1 MISGTCERHGG
12 CNSSGMLG
20 SRFATSLASSLVASL
35 SFAAVGCSSPPAA
48 EDASSPARPTTQDAP
63 PDARPSP
70 RGARFVAGP
79 WRFIVPKSVEGPVV
93 RCGDVVVPENRDK
106 PDSREIKI
114 HVAIFPGKPD
124 EVPVLELNGGPGAG
138 SDPLVGLLAAGE
150 PSITAELAFLRARGD
165 YVMIDQRGVG
175 RSEPNLSCAPETE
188 RASDREPFEQTMT
201 RCRDRLVREGVDLAA
216 YTSYDNALDIDDV
229 RRALGYDKVDLHG
242 ISYGTLLA
250 LEILRHRPEGVR
262 SAVIDGVLPPEE
274 KLVGGTPKTIDD
286 DVTRIFAACA
296 ASPECGA
303 AFPDLEGSFRA
314 LHEQLGKVPLSTR
327 DGPLDWGALVSVLV
341 DAMYAPEGVAR
352 VPLWVH
358 DLAAR
363 GQAAFDEHVA
373 PWIDG
378 DAAPPFASSPLLDEV
393 DRGLAALEADPIAAS
408 KVLGSSDGMY
418 TSILCSDSAQYETVD
433 EARAIGETVRPGLR
447 DEELVRAQFAT
458 CAAWPKSPKRPTT
471 KTPVTSSVP
480 TLSMGG
486 EFDPVTPAAWA
497 EQVTRTLSKGTFVLM
512 RGLSHGSMN
521 ECGRAIK
528 SAFLTAP
535 LSAPDATCAAA
546 GAVTWKLPT
555 RPGLRGLATEE
566 AAGGVAR
573 WLAAFVA
580 GKRRGDHRMH
590 MHASGGA
597 LRSRPR

>member
-1 MISGTCERHGG
+1 
-12 CNSSGMLG
+12 MLG
-20 SRFATSLASSLVASL
+20 SRIATLGSTLALSL
-35 SFAAVGCSSPPAA
+35 SFAAVGCSAPSAAKDANARPAPPPA
-48 EDASSPARPTTQDAP
+48 DAAADDAAP
-63 PDARPSP
+63 NA
-70 RGARFVAGP
+70 ARFVAGP
-79 WRFIVPKSVEGPVV
+79 CRFIVPKSVEGTVV
-93 RCGDVVVPENRDK
+93 RCGDVIVPENRATAGG
-106 PDSREIKI
+106 REIKL
-114 HVAIFPGKPD
+114 HVAVFPGKQG

-150 PSITAELAFLRARGD
+150 PSIVAELAFLRARGD

-188 RASDREPFEQTMT
+188 RAPSGEPFEQTMA
-201 RCRDRLVREGVDLAA
+201 RCRDRLVRDGVDLAA

-250 LEILRHRPEGVR
+250 LEIMRNRAQGVR

-296 ASPECGA
+296 ANADCAA

-314 LHEQLGKVPLSTR
+314 LHEQLVKTPLATR
-327 DGPLDWGALVSVLV
+327 EGPLDWGAFVSVLV
-341 DAMYAPEGVAR
+341 DAMYAPKGVAQ

-363 GQAAFDEHVA
+363 GQPAFDEHVA
-373 PWIDG
+373 PWLEGG
-378 DAAPPFASSPLLDEV
+378 DAPPFAKSPLLDEV

-408 KVLGSSDGMY
+408 KVLGASDGMY
-418 TSILCSDSAQYETVD
+418 TSILCSDSAQYETAD
-433 EARAIGETVRPGLR
+433 EARAVAEGVRPGLR
-447 DEELVRAQFAT
+447 DEELVRSQLAT
-458 CAAWPKSPKRPTT
+458 CDAWPKAPKRPTT
-471 KTPVTSSVP
+471 KTPVTSAVP

-497 EQVTRTLSKGTFVLM
+497 EQVTRTLSNGTFVLM
-512 RGLSHGSMN
+512 RGLSHGSMDA
-521 ECGRAIK
+521 CGRGIK
-528 SAFLTAP
+528 SAFFAAP
-535 LSAPDATCAAA
+535 LAGPDATCAARGSIAWKLPSRPGLSGLAAEDGA
-546 GAVTWKLPT
+546 GAVT
-555 RPGLRGLATEE
+555 
-566 AAGGVAR
+566 R

-580 GKRRGDHRMH
+580 GKRRGAALMH
-590 MHASGGA
+590 MHASRA
-597 LRSRPR
+597 AVRSRQR